1 MEKYDTL
8 KAWGIDTSNSVSKTY
23 HERSVNELTAQVY
36 KAYTRIKTLKEE
48 NTQLKDQLG
57 I

>member
-8 KAWGIDTSNSVSKTY
+8 KAWGLDKDSSVSKKH
-23 HERSVNELTAQVY
+23 HERVVRELNTQVY
-36 KAYTRIKTLKEE
+36 RAYKRILTLKEE